1 MGFEANGRLG
11 RFLGICTI
19 AIVLAGCGEGS
30 TSSSSSAS
38 VSAIVSSSGGNS
50 SADLVSSGALVALSS
65 SAYDVAPSSS
75 AVVTIFRSGSS
86 VGAATVGYTTID
98 GTATAGTDYVATS
111 GTVTWADGDSSAKTV
126 VVPVTSQASGTY
138 FDFALTSIAGQ
149 AKFGSPATAAV
160 VVSTTTASTSSS
172 SSGGSSSSSSS
183 SSGETSSTSAVT
195 ISWSAPIYNT
205 NGSALTNLAGYNI
218 YYGTNST
225 SLSGKISLN
234 TVGLLSYV
242 ISDLS
247 SGTWY
252 FAVTSVNSAGVESS
266 PSATVSTTI

>member
-1 MGFEANGRLG
+1 
-11 RFLGICTI
+11 
-19 AIVLAGCGEGS
+19 
-30 TSSSSSAS
+30 
-38 VSAIVSSSGGNS
+38 
-50 SADLVSSGALVALSS
+50 
-65 SAYDVAPSSS
+65 
-75 AVVTIFRSGSS
+75 

-111 GTVTWADGDSSAKTV
+111 GTVTWNDGDSSAKTV
-126 VVPVTSQASGTY
+126 IVPVTSQASDTY

-160 VVSTTTASTSSS
+160 VVSTTAASTSSS

-183 SSGETSSTSAVT
+183 SGATLSTSAVT
-195 ISWSAPIYNT
+195 ISWSAPIDNT

-225 SLSGKISLN
+225 SLSEKISLN

-242 ISDLS
+242 ISELS

>member
-1 MGFEANGRLG
+1 MGFEAKMRPGRI
-11 RFLGICTI
+11 LGICTI

-30 TSSSSSAS
+30 TSSSSSDSAS
-38 VSAIVSSSGGNS
+38 ATDSSSGGSS
-50 SADLVSSGALVALSS
+50 SANLVSSGALVALSS
-65 SAYDVAPSSS
+65 SAYNVAPSSS

-111 GTVTWADGDSSAKTV
+111 GTVTWDDGDSSAKTV
-126 VVPVTSQASGTY
+126 IVPVTSQASGTY

-183 SSGETSSTSAVT
+183 SGATSSTSAVT
-195 ISWSAPIYNT
+195 ISWSAPIDNT
-205 NGSALTNLAGYNI
+205 NGTALTNLAGYNI
-218 YYGTNST
+218 YYGNSST
-225 SLSGKISLN
+225 ALSEKISLN